1 VPWPGAVQQGRGG
14 PYAMNYIRHL
24 NIFFKIAQQDK
35 SLTSAHISLYVSLF
49 LCWNYN
55 RFINPFPI
63 NRETL
68 LRLSKIGSK
77 NTYHKCLKELHKAG
91 YIFYHP
97 APSRFEAV
105 KISIAQLD
113 GKREQSGS
121 IQLDI
126 FSGSGDSQCPNNG
139 THKAETPVKN
149 GTVPGPNLIPSSV
162 KYDTVPVPHLGHSYK
177 LNIKT
182 INSVCNT
189 PTKIFN
195 KNQLLNEAISETIQ
209 DAPPP
214 KTEPTVNTN
223 PPTLSEVE
231 SFFLE
236 YNFPGDEAQKFFL
249 YNDGKAWMLTP
260 QMKIKNWQSLA
271 RKWMLNTNGNNLNG
285 NLNSQIKV
293 NNDKD
298 YGEPL

>member
-1 VPWPGAVQQGRGG
+1 
-14 PYAMNYIRHL
+14 
-24 NIFFKIAQQDK
+24 
-35 SLTSAHISLYVSLF
+35 VSLF

-195 KNQLLNEAISETIQ
+195 KNQLVNEAIGEVIQ
-209 DAPPP
+209 DAPRP
-214 KTEPTVNTN
+214 KNEHMENAIQPS
-223 PPTLSEVE
+223 LSEVQD
-231 SFFLE
+231 FFKE

-249 YNDGKAWMLTP
+249 YNEGKGWMFSPRL
-260 QMKIKNWQSLA
+260 KIQNWQSLA
-271 RKWMLNTNGNNLNG
+271 RKWMLNANGHKSNVAVY
-285 NLNSQIKV
+285 SQNKL